1 MVITNLRRFINGG
14 LVMCEMKRCKSFLD
28 SRGKVQGEKDRDMG
42 AKTWVIGLN
51 QGKRRRSKQ
60 AGGEAGRQHML
71 VR

>member
-1 MVITNLRRFINGG
+1 
-14 LVMCEMKRCKSFLD
+14 MCEMKRYKSFLD
-28 SRGKVQGEKDRDMG
+28 SRGKVQGEKDRDVG